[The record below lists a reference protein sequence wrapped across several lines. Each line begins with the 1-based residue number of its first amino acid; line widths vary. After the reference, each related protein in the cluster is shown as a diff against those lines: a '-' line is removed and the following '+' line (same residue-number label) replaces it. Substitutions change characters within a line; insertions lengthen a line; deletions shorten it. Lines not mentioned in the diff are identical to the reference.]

1 MAKIAPMQ
9 WLYILYVLLTTAI
22 GVLGIRA
29 VVLLAKG
36 RQGAYKAALTA
47 LVAGLVVGVV
57 HMITS
62 RMLRG
67 SSMPVDGIVYIT
79 VLTLVIFFVFRIPAI
94 WSGVDYSKAPR
105 KEGKKSSGAAAI
117 VAGALCLTIQF
128 FMAPTHTWDGVNY
141 ADAFNTTMTIVGS
154 GLVLLG
160 IGLILSSVLVL
171 APMKRKVDT
180 LR

>member
-1 MAKIAPMQ
+1 
-9 WLYILYVLLTTAI
+9 
-22 GVLGIRA
+22 
-29 VVLLAKG
+29 
-36 RQGAYKAALTA
+36 
-47 LVAGLVVGVV
+47 
-57 HMITS
+57 
-62 RMLRG
+62 
-67 SSMPVDGIVYIT
+67 